1 MMDVKPSRDNFV
13 GPIFSENKQKMGV
26 SLKAKISKRV
36 ISKRLLLYALP
47 RSHLQNV
54 SRQRNFEKIFILP
67 VLGYFWS
74 KLSRNMLPPI
84 AIESNK
90 ICLSIIFL

>member
-1 MMDVKPSRDNFV
+1 MDVKPSRDNFV
-13 GPIFSENKQKMGV
+13 VPIFSENKQKMGV

-47 RSHLQNV
+47 RLHLQNV

-67 VLGYFWS
+67 VQGYFLS
-74 KLSRNMLPPI
+74 KLSRNMLLPI
-84 AIESNK
+84 AIRSKENG
-90 ICLSIIFL
+90 LSIIFL